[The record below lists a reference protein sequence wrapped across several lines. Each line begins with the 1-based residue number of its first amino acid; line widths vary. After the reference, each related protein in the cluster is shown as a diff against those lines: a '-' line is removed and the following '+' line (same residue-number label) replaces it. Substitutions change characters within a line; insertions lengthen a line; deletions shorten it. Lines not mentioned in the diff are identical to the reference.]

1 MSYLLLLFLFFKDR
15 PRKRKNK
22 RRRKKNVFIIAGV
35 FHHLHIVVDLL
46 LYEGARCCFC
56 CLVMDGAEP
65 VSKENAAAAVYNN
78 NIYIDN
84 WLFFPCSFPS
94 IVSKVSLYLLRSS
107 SSSQHTWAFSITDK
121 EINFWALKIHF
132 YRPISIY
139 NKI

>member
-1 MSYLLLLFLFFKDR
+1 MVSELPASSFFYFSRIGQGKG
-15 PRKRKNK
+15 KE
-22 RRRKKNVFIIAGV
+22 KKNVFIIAGV

-84 WLFFPCSFPS
+84 
-94 IVSKVSLYLLRSS
+94 
-107 SSSQHTWAFSITDK
+107 
-121 EINFWALKIHF
+121 
-132 YRPISIY
+132 
-139 NKI
+139 